1 MDATEFRNVGHQ
13 IVNLLADYL
22 ASVDQQQITPDI
34 NPETVRALFD
44 EPLPQRGATAEDILQ
59 ELEEKLLPNCVHV
72 SHPGYFGLITPTPTP
87 AGILGDFIAAALN
100 Q

>member
-13 IVNLLADYL
+13 VVDLLADYL

-44 EPLPQRGATAEDILQ
+44 APLDRSQYRTCRTTIWIGQ
-59 ELEEKLLPNCVHV
+59 
-72 SHPGYFGLITPTPTP
+72 
-87 AGILGDFIAAALN
+87 
-100 Q
+100 